1 VLPDEP
7 RWRAIGASVAGT
19 SHALTMTR
27 CQDFSAYEI
36 VRRPDG
42 DEVLL
47 AALADGAGS
56 AVSSH
61 HGARTAVETAL
72 AALRARVEAG
82 SDVGR
87 DDALDALR
95 AARERVLDVAAEYE
109 HAARDYASTL
119 LIAVAAPDGGVAVQI
134 GDGAIVVDDGELR
147 AATWPAQGEYANSTH
162 FLVEDDAL
170 DHVQCAE
177 LGAVRRLALFSDGL
191 QALALHYESRAAHEP
206 FFAPFF
212 SYLESSAKEDAEI
225 EAELRAYLESGSV
238 NARTDDD
245 KSLVLAVLCHPPDT
259 GRS

>member
-1 VLPDEP
+1 VTPE
-7 RWRAIGASVAGT
+7 RTVWRAIGASVAGT
-19 SHALTMTR
+19 SHAVTMTR
-27 CQDFSAYEI
+27 CQDFSAYEV

-42 DEVLL
+42 GEVLL

-61 HGARTAVETAL
+61 HGARTAVEAAL
-72 AALRARVEAG
+72 AALRALVEAG
-82 SDVGR
+82 YDVGEAE
-87 DDALDALR
+87 ALEALR

-119 LIAVAAPDGGVAVQI
+119 LLAVAAPEGGVALQI
-134 GDGAIVVDDGELR
+134 GDGAIVVDDGALR

-162 FLVEDDAL
+162 FLIEADAL
-170 DHVQCAE
+170 EHVQCAA
-177 LGAVRRLALFSDGL
+177 LGTVRRLALFSDGL

-212 SYLESSAKEDAEI
+212 AYLETSEKAEAEI
-225 EAELRAYLESGSV
+225 EAELRAFLESGSV

-245 KSLVLAVLCHPPDT
+245 KSLVLAV
-259 GRS
+259 RR

>member
-1 VLPDEP
+1 VTPDEP

-19 SHALTMTR
+19 SHAVTMTR
-27 CQDFSAYEI
+27 CQDFCAYAI

-42 DEVLL
+42 GEVLL

-56 AVSSH
+56 AASSH
-61 HGARTAVETAL
+61 HGARTAVETVL
-72 AALRARVEAG
+72 AVLRERAEAG
-82 SDVGR
+82 DDLGES
-87 DDALDALR
+87 DALDALR
-95 AARERVLDVAAEYE
+95 AARERVLGVAAEYE

-119 LIAVAAPDGGVAVQI
+119 LVAVAGAEGGVALQV

-162 FLVEDDAL
+162 FLIEDDAL
-170 DHVQCAE
+170 DRVQCAQ

-212 SYLESSAKEDAEI
+212 GYLETSEKAEDEI
-225 EAELRAYLESGSV
+225 EGELRAYLESGSV

-245 KSLVLAVLCHPPDT
+245 KSLVLAV
-259 GRS
+259 RR